1 MFRVARAAVMA
12 SAIVAGRA
20 VKSALIGLYE
30 GVTTGGAKRAT
41 ETIKDKAP
49 KMGLR
54 ITREESIEIMDLEE
68 DFSREELKEKY
79 DKLMDANSDA
89 KGGSFYL
96 QSKVFRAHERL
107 IQDME
112 DAKDE
117 EGDDEVVAAEEIVE
131 AEEINTEKAEEKVTG
146 SEESSENKKKEQG

>member
-1 MFRVARAAVMA
+1 MLKVARAAVVA
-12 SAIVAGRA
+12 SAVVAGRA
-20 VKSALIGLYE
+20 VRSALIELYE
-30 GVTTGGAKRAT
+30 GVTTRGAKRAT

-54 ITREESIEIMDLEE
+54 ITREESMQIMDLEDE
-68 DFSREELKEKY
+68 FTREELKERY
-79 DKLMDANSDA
+79 DKLMEANSDS

-112 DAKDE
+112 NAKDAE
-117 EGDDEVVAAEEIVE
+117 EDEEVVAAEEIVE
-131 AEEINTEKAEEKVTG
+131 AEEINTEKPEEKVT
-146 SEESSENKKKEQG
+146 SSAEESPENKNKE